1 MCACTGMST
10 AEPRVPLHLVVR
22 RARDLNGR
30 IYASFPWGYRVAALL
45 TVLAADS
52 LDAFGR
58 TMYAEFI
65 KSVVRGM
72 PDAPG
77 GKQAFDLVQDV
88 QLRGAD
94 VLPVGYGKQ
103 FAARVYKILLVKFG
117 DAEVVEDAMSEVMTK
132 AVRGKVHVANGS
144 DLHHAE
150 SYVITSCLNAAR
162 DVLRSK
168 SRRREVPLV
177 DERDDRV
184 PDIADPDTFRDLDK
198 SVTPRD
204 MERLLDSVG
213 AVNPKARDYLE
224 AVLRGDSQAEWAR
237 DLGVTD
243 AAVSKFIRKVRPT
256 LQQKL
261 REHLRSATLM
271 ASRSAYDYRR

>member
-1 MCACTGMST
+1 MST
-10 AEPRVPLHLVVR
+10 ANSRVPLRFVVR
-22 RARDLNGR
+22 RARHLNQW
-30 IYASFPWGYRVAALL
+30 IYASMPWGYRVAELL
-45 TVLAADS
+45 VHVAGDS

-88 QLRGAD
+88 QRHGPDA
-94 VLPVGYGKQ
+94 LPAGYGKQ
-103 FAARVYKILLVKFG
+103 FAARVYKVLLVKFG

-144 DLHHAE
+144 SLHEAGA
-150 SYVITSCLNAAR
+150 YVITACLNAAR
-162 DVLRSK
+162 DIIRSK
-168 SRRREVPLV
+168 GRRREVPLV
-177 DERDDRV
+177 RDQDDDRV

-198 SVTPRD
+198 TITPKE
-204 MERLLDSVG
+204 MERLLDSV
-213 AVNPKARDYLE
+213 AEVHPRARDYLE

-256 LQQKL
+256 LKQVL

-271 ASRSAYDYRR
+271 ALRSAYDYRR